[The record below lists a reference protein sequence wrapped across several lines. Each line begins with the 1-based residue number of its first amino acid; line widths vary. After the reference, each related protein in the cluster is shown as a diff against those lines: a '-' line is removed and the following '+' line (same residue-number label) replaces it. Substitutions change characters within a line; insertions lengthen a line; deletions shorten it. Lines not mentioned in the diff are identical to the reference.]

1 MRKRVGKIGRA
12 GVICLSCLMFSG
24 CGGPSEEKIAQ
35 AQEAYAQLAEI
46 HNEVVEAHKE
56 IQDASLDK
64 GLQALAE
71 KVDKVDD
78 FALNEMKDEDIDFL
92 IDTMNTIKQ
101 SYEEYLVKIDEIKA
115 SEEAAVLIPISLTLV
130 NSTEQ
135 TFSQIILHPQN
146 STSQKIDV
154 LQGAFSFEPKQSL
167 TGLVVNKD
175 VNATPWILELENLEG
190 TSYTIEL
197 SVKDF
202 DENGEVLE
210 LIVDTETGELLFQE

>member
-24 CGGPSEEKIAQ
+24 CGGPSEEKIEQ

-210 LIVDTETGELLFQE
+210 LIVDTETGEILFQE

>member
-1 MRKRVGKIGRA
+1 MRRGIGRIGRA
-12 GVICLSCLMFSG
+12 GAIGLSCLVLLG

-35 AQEAYAQLAEI
+35 AQETYAQLAKL

-71 KVDKVDD
+71 KVEKVDD
-78 FALNEMKDEDIDFL
+78 FALNEMKDEDIDLL
-92 IDTMNTIKQ
+92 IDTMNTIMQ

-115 SEEAAVLIPISLTLV
+115 SEEAAVFISIPLTLV
-130 NSTEQ
+130 NNTEQ

-146 STSQKIDV
+146 NPSQKIDV

-175 VNATPWILELENLEG
+175 VNATPWILELENMDGE
-190 TSYTIEL
+190 SYTLEL

-202 DENGEVLE
+202 DENGEVLA
-210 LIVDTETGELLFQE
+210 LTIDAETGEILFQE